1 MEQILLDFIEN
12 DEAKDAYITSKVT
25 YISIDDVNDLLK
37 RQKEQLRI
45 GGVSQQRE
53 LFFAFLEWLDYGLN
67 EDKEYWVNTFLKDV
81 YSK

>member
-25 YISIDDVNDLLK
+25 YISLDDVNDLLK

-53 LFFAFLEWLDYGLN
+53 LLLAFARSTEGMVTFNGIDESYVDDFL
-67 EDKEYWVNTFLKDV
+67 
-81 YSK
+81 SQ